1 MSKVF
6 AQFTHPTFF
15 TSLFIH
21 HPLSPSPAPP
31 SDAMQ
36 LEHQSFRSRTASQQV
51 ASTTR
56 IALGVVGC
64 VTEVVCGY
72 FVVTLN
78 SGGRTHTFARK
89 DEMGMK

>member
-36 LEHQSFRSRTASQQV
+36 LEHQSFRSQTASQQA
-51 ASTTR
+51 ASTR

-78 SGGRTHTFARK
+78 SGGGVGSVGRDCSKT
-89 DEMGMK
+89 